1 MGTLNGKPV
10 KTKSENKET
19 NKEERT
25 VSDKSVS
32 DKPVSNRPTEGTS
45 PKHQNVLN
53 KQTESKSKLPQYSGV
68 SINVK
73 NPLSL
78 KADGKE
84 NVKSETIETKTTG
97 VKAFKCDN
105 CEKGFNIKSNLL
117 AHSKLYCEKKTI
129 EESIPIVKDKA
140 NIISKEYATTAKEPS
155 QHIKNNN
162 AYNCRWCNK
171 DFATRR
177 NVRRHE
183 KDSCPDKNEAT
194 TNVKDNVSKSAEKIK
209 NLPVTK
215 TEQERGEGSK
225 DKEKENAQNLSIREK
240 VTDTENL
247 ESKMVDSDANQKVQS
262 MIYEEEEKI
271 TEEEKKKIPD
281 QEENITVE
289 VHEKIT
295 DKVHEKITDK
305 VHEKITDKK
314 EEKITDEEEQNTTDE
329 EDKKIKDM
337 EEKNTKDK
345 EEEKIKD
352 KEDEKITD
360 DEDEK
365 ITGDEDGKITD
376 DEDGKITDKEEDK
389 ITNRDEENIT
399 YKKGE
404 KISNKEHE

>member
-1 MGTLNGKPV
+1 MTKAGDFVLVNDDSLPKGWIKKVYQLDGRLVRRWSLWYDRQGKKFVSEKTARARMAEEAMEDAKEVVKKDENTDETIEKKKAMLKMKLAKLKQIKESKLKQAQTLNGKPV

-215 TEQERGEGSK
+215 TEQERGE
-225 DKEKENAQNLSIREK
+225 
-240 VTDTENL
+240 
-247 ESKMVDSDANQKVQS
+247 
-262 MIYEEEEKI
+262 
-271 TEEEKKKIPD
+271 D
-281 QEENITVE
+281 QR
-289 VHEKIT
+289 
-295 DKVHEKITDK
+295 
-305 VHEKITDKK
+305 
-314 EEKITDEEEQNTTDE
+314 QGRG
-329 EDKKIKDM
+329 ED
-337 EEKNTKDK
+337 
-345 EEEKIKD
+345 
-352 KEDEKITD
+352 
-360 DEDEK
+360 
-365 ITGDEDGKITD
+365 
-376 DEDGKITDKEEDK
+376 
-389 ITNRDEENIT
+389 
-399 YKKGE
+399 
-404 KISNKEHE
+404 

>member
-25 VSDKSVS
+25 
-32 DKPVSNRPTEGTS
+32 VSNRPTEGTS

-162 AYNCRWCNK
+162 AYNCRRCNK

-183 KDSCPDKNEAT
+183 KDSCPDKNKAT

-215 TEQERGEGSK
+215 TEQERGEESK
-225 DKEKENAQNLSIREK
+225 NKEKENAQNLSIREK

-305 VHEKITDKK
+305 VHEKITDKVHEKITDKVHEKITDKK

-329 EDKKIKDM
+329 EDKKIKD
-337 EEKNTKDK
+337 
-345 EEEKIKD
+345 
-352 KEDEKITD
+352 
-360 DEDEK
+360 
-365 ITGDEDGKITD
+365 
-376 DEDGKITDKEEDK
+376 
-389 ITNRDEENIT
+389 
-399 YKKGE
+399 KKR
-404 KISNKEHE
+404 ILQSR